1 MPGAGR
7 GVFLLTTALPLYL
20 IHRDQ
25 PELCAASIAAF
36 GAQDHPVSV
45 RVIDNGSS
53 PASLER
59 LRGLASGVT
68 IIEAGTNLGFGPG
81 ANVALRRWLAE
92 ETGDWVAIAPHDA
105 LPQAGCVSRLMAE
118 TAARPRAGLVCA
130 EFGADFD
137 MVPAVDKVIGGFY
150 RPAARGEGWQAVEY
164 PHGTLLLLR
173 RQTLEEVGCFDERY
187 FAYCEEVDLALRVRR
202 AGWQIGMVW
211 GAVVT
216 NSHLPSRPVADYL
229 QVRNTLLLI
238 HDFYGNYFVGWRCA
252 LAAWQIVRKSLQEPR
267 RAAVHFDLEGRAV
280 IDFFL
285 RRFGPPPA
293 RVLAID
299 RRS

>member
-1 MPGAGR
+1 
-7 GVFLLTTALPLYL
+7 
-20 IHRDQ
+20 
-25 PELCAASIAAF
+25 LCAASIASF
-36 GAQDHPVSV
+36 QLQDYPVSV

-53 PASLER
+53 PDSLRR
-59 LRGLASGVT
+59 LRALAPET
-68 IIEAGTNLGFGPG
+68 DIIETGTNLGFGPG
-81 ANVALRRWLAE
+81 ANVGLRRWLAAE
-92 ETGDWVAIAPHDA
+92 RGDWVGIAPHDA
-105 LPQAGCVSRLMAE
+105 LPQPGCVARLMAE
-118 TAARPRAGLVCA
+118 AAARPRAGLICA
-130 EFGADFD
+130 EFGGDFD
-137 MVPAVDKVIGGFY
+137 MVPALDKVIGGFY
-150 RPAARGEGWQAVEY
+150 RPAPRGDGWQPVEY

-173 RQTLEEVGCFDERY
+173 RQTLNEVGCFDERY

-267 RAAVHFDLEGRAV
+267 RTGVHLNLEGRAV
-280 IDFFL
+280 LDYFR